1 MVARARLCVG
11 WWQGRKSNF
20 VASGA
25 TIVGMAC
32 RLLWQQVRDAQGKQE
47 NAGDEERGRCRAM
60 LHLEK
65 PPSISINGP
74 ELSGV
79 EALWGRVDFVTGFLR
94 RRYLIIL
101 VCLLL
106 SAPFAALY
114 LLITPP
120 LFTASA
126 TMMMDARRGQL
137 FQQSLLTDAPADS
150 AWVDSQIGILK
161 SKNVALN
168 VVRQLR
174 LAEDVEFIQPAPAP
188 LDMALGPV
196 YQRLGWAPD
205 QPKSEAERAAQATG
219 VVEGGLDIRR
229 LGLGYLIKIDFRG
242 RNPEQAV
249 KIANAVVD
257 AYVLDEM
264 NSQYQ
269 TYRRG
274 SDWLQDRLQTLREQ
288 TAAAERAVVEFKKTN
303 HIVSAGGRLM
313 SDQDLS
319 DINSQLSSARA
330 RVADIQARLGRIET
344 ILRADEPD
352 LTDEATVNDTLSNP
366 IITKLRGQYLDFAN
380 RLADWSVKYGKN
392 HQAVVNIRS
401 QMKDL
406 RRSIMDELGRIA
418 ETYKSEYVIA
428 KRRLDE
434 QEARLTAA
442 VSQSRDASQAQIAL
456 NSLES
461 SAQSYR
467 KLYDNFLGL
476 YTQSV
481 QQQLFPVSEA
491 RLISPAAGALKSYP
505 RNWLVWTFAL
515 LAGGMFGAGIGALR
529 EFMDRAFRT
538 AEQVHSM
545 LNLECMALAPL
556 LVAKPRKRFR
566 PQIAAGTTTT
576 RRIRFDLEILSTV
589 TNAPVSP
596 FADALR
602 SVKFATNRSRGMS
615 SCKVV
620 ALTSSLPGEGK
631 STMAVG
637 MAQIAARAGRTILV
651 DCDLRNPFLS
661 RALAPQASVGL
672 LHVLL
677 GRCPLDEAVCIDPR
691 NDLTFLPAVAI
702 PDLPV
707 ASEILTGDL
716 MRNLFLDLKRNYDHV
731 VLGLSPLVAWD
742 VRATADLIDAYVL
755 VIEWGRTKID
765 VVQKALRMRR
775 AFRKMSSEPC

>member
-1 MVARARLCVG
+1 
-11 WWQGRKSNF
+11 
-20 VASGA
+20 
-25 TIVGMAC
+25 
-32 RLLWQQVRDAQGKQE
+32 
-47 NAGDEERGRCRAM
+47 M

-74 ELSGV
+74 ELSAV
-79 EALWGRVDFVTGFLR
+79 EAVWGRVDSVIGFLR
-94 RRYLIIL
+94 RRYLVIL
-101 VCLLL
+101 ICVLV

-114 LLITPP
+114 LLIIPP
-120 LFTASA
+120 RFTASA

-161 SKNVALN
+161 SQNVALN

-174 LAEDVEFIQPAPAP
+174 LADDVEFIQPAPGP
-188 LDMALGPV
+188 LDQALAPI

-205 QPKSEAERAAQATG
+205 QPKSEAERAAQATA
-219 VVEGGLDIRR
+219 VVEAGLDIRR

-242 RNPEQAV
+242 RNPEQAA
-249 KIANAVVD
+249 KIANAVLD
-257 AYVLDEM
+257 AYVLDQM
-264 NSQYQ
+264 NSQFQ

-288 TAAAERAVVEFKKTN
+288 TAAAERAVVEFKQKN
-303 HIVSAGGRLM
+303 NIVSAGGRLM
-313 SDQDLS
+313 SDQELS

-330 RVADIQARLGRIET
+330 HVADIQARLGRIET
-344 ILRADEPD
+344 ILRADDPD
-352 LTDEATVNDTLSNP
+352 LTDDATVNDALSNP
-366 IITKLRGQYLDFAN
+366 IVTKLRGQYIDFAN
-380 RLADWSVKYGKN
+380 QVAYLSAKYGNN

-401 QMKDL
+401 RMKDL
-406 RRSIMDELGRIA
+406 RKSMMDELGRIA

-467 KLYDNFLGL
+467 KLFDNFLQL

-481 QQQLFPVSEA
+481 QQQSFPTSEA
-491 RLISPAAGALKSYP
+491 RLISPAAGAVKSYP
-505 RNWLVWTFAL
+505 NDWLVWTLAL
-515 LAGGMFGAGIGALR
+515 LGGGMLGAGFGALR

-538 AEQVHSM
+538 AEQVQSM
-545 LNLECMALAPL
+545 LNLECVALAPR
-556 LVAKPRKRFR
+556 LVNKPRKRFR
-566 PQIAAGTTTT
+566 PQIAAGTAAT
-576 RRIRFDLEILSTV
+576 RRIRLDQETLSAV
-589 TNAPVSP
+589 TNAPASS

-602 SVKFATNRSRGMS
+602 LVKLATNRSRGMS
-615 SCKVV
+615 SRKVV

-631 STMAVG
+631 STLAVG
-637 MAQIAARAGRTILV
+637 MAQIAARTGRTILV

-661 RALAPQASVGL
+661 RTLAPQASVGL

-677 GRCPLDEAVCIDPR
+677 GRCPLDEAVWIDPA

-702 PDLPV
+702 PNHRV
-707 ASEILTGDL
+707 ASEVLTGDL

-731 VLGLSPLVAWD
+731 VVDLSPLIALD
-742 VRATADLIDAYVL
+742 VCATIDLIDSYVL

-765 VVQKALRMRR
+765 VVQKALRNAKGIHKNVTGVVLNKVDMKQIKLYDKYNAAYQQYNDQYSARG
-775 AFRKMSSEPC
+775 